1 MSRRSPNGS
10 DPEPAAKLDTKA
22 RRTRLAPMEVT
33 VSGHQMD
40 VGDALRSRIVSELSD
55 NVSKYFERGGSAE
68 VRINPEGHGYRV
80 DCQVNLASGQLLVSH
95 GMGGDAHAAFD
106 DALTKIEKR
115 VRRYKRRLKNH
126 HQTAGKASNGDEETA
141 PYIVLQAPADD
152 EDDGEDRVEDGG
164 DEPLIIAE
172 TEAPIRSMTV
182 AMAVLELDL
191 SGRPVLLFRNVA
203 HGGLSVVYRRGD
215 SNIGWIDP
223 QRVGANGSAA
233 PGA

>member
-1 MSRRSPNGS
+1 
-10 DPEPAAKLDTKA
+10 
-22 RRTRLAPMEVT
+22 MEIT

-40 VGDALRSRIVSELSD
+40 VGDALRSRIINELDD

-106 DALTKIEKR
+106 DALAKIEKR

-126 HQTAGKASNGDEETA
+126 HHTAGKASNGDDETL

-152 EDDGEDRVEDGG
+152 GDDAENDAGDGG
-164 DEPLIIAE
+164 DEPLIVAE
-172 TEAPIRSMTV
+172 TEAPLRSMTV

-191 SGRPVLLFRNVA
+191 SGRPVLLFRNLA
-203 HGGLSVVYRRGD
+203 HGGLSIVYKRGD
-215 SNIGWIDP
+215 GNIGWIDP
-223 QRVGANGSAA
+223 QRVGGGSNGNGSAA
-233 PGA
+233 AGG